1 MALAEEET
9 ACAALHQN
17 HCKEG
22 RPSHSQLPCS
32 AEDASGA
39 LSHPEDPPLSG
50 FSPLWSDLCVLH
62 YVLRVTGNTEYGV
75 GVSLGTHHHQTWS
88 SKKAQVR
95 GKVLSTK
102 YTTMKIRDM
111 YIL

>member
-1 MALAEEET
+1 M
-9 ACAALHQN
+9 
-17 HCKEG
+17 
-22 RPSHSQLPCS
+22 
-32 AEDASGA
+32 
-39 LSHPEDPPLSG
+39 
-50 FSPLWSDLCVLH
+50 LH

-102 YTTMKIRDM
+102 YTTMKIRGM